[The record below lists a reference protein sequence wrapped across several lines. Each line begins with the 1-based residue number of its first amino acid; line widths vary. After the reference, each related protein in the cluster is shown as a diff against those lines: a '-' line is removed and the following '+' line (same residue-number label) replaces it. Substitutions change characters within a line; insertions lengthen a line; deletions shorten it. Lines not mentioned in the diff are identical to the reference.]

1 MILEDLEYHYGP
13 YVAEMVRQALT
24 LEEFHRLEIEELV
37 PYFALRA
44 ARTYD
49 EYANHQEE
57 VGVDYGPA
65 TSKDVYL
72 DVLRRRWQQAEDLAQ
87 LVLNAERDAKER
99 DERAVG

>member
-1 MILEDLEYHYGP
+1 MVLTELEQLYGP

-24 LEEFHRLEIEELV
+24 LEEFHRLEIEELS

-49 EYANHQEE
+49 EYVGHQNDT
-57 VGVDYGPA
+57 GPDYGPA
-65 TSKDVYL
+65 TCKDAYL

-87 LVLNAERDAKER
+87 MVIVAEREASER
-99 DERAVG
+99 DGRMAG